1 MVRLFN
7 TVMRIITI
15 AAMIGL
21 LGSYTSPY
29 VNPNTF
35 YPSSLLGLAY
45 HYLLIANIILFL
57 YWLFRWKK
65 IAILSF
71 LVIASGYP
79 FITTYYALNPKVAPD
94 APHDLSILTYNIRQ
108 MNANNWMQEKDA
120 PKKIMDYI
128 NNSDADIVCIQEFP
142 NRDAS
147 FQKFPEYK
155 YRYRNKDVALISS
168 YPIIH
173 KGIIKFP
180 PGNAAACIYAD
191 IDVKG
196 DTVRVYAI
204 HLESYRLGNKEER
217 IYKNLT
223 SGNTENATQ
232 GVKKISSRLVH
243 ANRNRA
249 NQAVEIKAH
258 MQQSPYPVIICGDF
272 NDTPLSYAY
281 HTLSTGMTDSFNEKG
296 RGLGNTYIGEFPS
309 FRIDHILHSPSF
321 KTVSYTRDTVRYS
334 DHYPV
339 KTKLKYA
346 PSHR

>member
-1 MVRLFN
+1 MWRIID
-7 TVMRIITI
+7 TIIRIITI
-15 AAMIGL
+15 GAMIGL

-29 VNPNTF
+29 VDPNVF

-45 HYLLIANIILFL
+45 HYLLIANILLML
-57 YWLFRWKK
+57 YWIARWKK

-71 LVIASGYP
+71 IVILSGYP
-79 FITTYYALNPKVAPD
+79 FITTYYALNSNSNSD
-94 APHDLSILTYNIRQ
+94 APHDLSILTYNICQ
-108 MNANNWMQEKDA
+108 MNVNNWMQEKDA

-128 NNSDADIVCIQEFP
+128 NHSDADIVCIQEFP
-142 NRDAS
+142 KRDAS

-155 YRYRNKDVALISS
+155 YRYRNRDVALISR
-168 YPIIH
+168 YPFID
-173 KGIIKFP
+173 KGTITFG
-180 PGNAAACIYAD
+180 PGNSAACIYAD

-196 DTVRVYAI
+196 DTIRVYAI
-204 HLESYRLGNKEER
+204 HLESYRLGNNEKQ

-249 NQAVEIKAH
+249 NQATVIKAH
-258 MQQSPYPVIICGDF
+258 MQQSPYPVIVCGDF
-272 NDTPLSYAY
+272 NDTPLSYTY
-281 HTLSTGMTDSFNEKG
+281 HTLSTGMTDSFTEKG

-309 FRIDHILHSPSF
+309 FRIDHILHTPSL
-321 KTVSYTRDTVRYS
+321 KTVSYTRDTVEYS

-339 KTKLKYA
+339 KSKI
-346 PSHR
+346 SF

>member
-1 MVRLFN
+1 MVRIFD
-7 TVMRIITI
+7 TVIRIITI
-15 AAMIGL
+15 AAMVGL

-45 HYLLIANIILFL
+45 HYLLIGNIVLFL
-57 YWLFRWKK
+57 FWLARWKK
-65 IAILSF
+65 IAIFSF
-71 LVIASGYP
+71 LVIVSGYP
-79 FITTYYALNPKVAPD
+79 FIATYYALNPQTTPNAPY
-94 APHDLSILTYNIRQ
+94 DLSILTYNIRQ
-108 MNANNWMQEKDA
+108 MNVNNWMQEKEV

-128 NNSDADIVCIQEFP
+128 NSSDADIVCIQEFP
-142 NRDAS
+142 KRDAS

-155 YRYRNKDVALISS
+155 YRYRNRDVALISR
-168 YPIIH
+168 YPIIR
-173 KGIIKFP
+173 KGKIEFG
-180 PGNAAACIYAD
+180 PGNSAACIYAD

-196 DTVRVYAI
+196 DTIRVYAI
-204 HLESYRLGNKEER
+204 HLESYRLGNKEEQ

-249 NQAVEIKAH
+249 NQAIEIKAH
-258 MQQSPYPVIICGDF
+258 MQQSPYPVIVCGDF

-281 HTLSTGMTDSFNEKG
+281 HTLSTGMTDSFNKKG

-309 FRIDHILHSPSF
+309 FRIDHILHTPAF
-321 KTVSYTRDTVRYS
+321 KTVSYTRDTVKHS

-339 KTKLKYA
+339 K
-346 PSHR
+346 SNINF

>member
-29 VNPNTF
+29 VNPNVF

-57 YWLFRWKK
+57 YWLIRWKK
-65 IAILSF
+65 MAIFSF

-79 FITTYYALNPKVAPD
+79 FITTYYALNPKTTVDTPY
-94 APHDLSILTYNIRQ
+94 DLSVLTYNICQ
-108 MNANNWMQEKDA
+108 MNASNWMQEKDT
-120 PKKIMDYI
+120 PKQIMDYI
-128 NNSDADIVCIQEFP
+128 NNSGADIVCIQEFP
-142 NRDAS
+142 ARDAS
-147 FQKFPEYK
+147 FQKFPGYK
-155 YRYRNKDVALISS
+155 YRYRNKDVALISR
-168 YPIIH
+168 YPIVK
-173 KGIIKFP
+173 KGKIEFG
-180 PGNAAACIYAD
+180 PGNAAAGIYAD

-196 DTVRVYAI
+196 DTIRVYAL
-204 HLESYRLGNKEER
+204 HLESYRLGNNEKK
-217 IYKNLT
+217 IYKDLT

-249 NQAVEIKAH
+249 NQAIKVKSH
-258 MQQSPYPVIICGDF
+258 VQQSPYPVIICGDF

-281 HTLSTGMTDSFNEKG
+281 HTLSTGMTDSFTEKG

-309 FRIDHILHSPSF
+309 FRIDHILHTPSF
-321 KTVSYTRDTVRYS
+321 RTASYTRDSVKYS

-339 KTKLKYA
+339 LSKLKFK
-346 PSHR
+346 